1 MFEFI
6 TELYKRN
13 KWNFGAMV
21 VGLAFLGGLSKNIF
35 VLYAFVS
42 IAVLCCW
49 AGYKKEFDF
58 AKEIILF
65 PFTIIKFLVKGFKD
79 K

>member
-1 MFEFI
+1 MYDFI
-6 TELYKRN
+6 TEMYNRN

-21 VGLAFLGGLSKNIF
+21 VGLAVIGGLSKNIF
-35 VLYAFVS
+35 VLIVFVS

-65 PFTIIKFLVKGFKD
+65 PVTIIKFLFKGK
-79 K
+79 